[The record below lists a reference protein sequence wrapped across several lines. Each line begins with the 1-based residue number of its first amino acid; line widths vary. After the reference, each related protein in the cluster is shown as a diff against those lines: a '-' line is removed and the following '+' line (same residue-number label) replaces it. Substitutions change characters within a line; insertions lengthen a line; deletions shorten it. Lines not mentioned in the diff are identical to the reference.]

1 MQNVAILPP
10 ETAYIMRR
18 HLHSMLLGPFVHSV
32 TPMRA
37 IRVSTTMRKRAC
49 WTIVTALTIFVEATV
64 QANAGEILTYTF
76 NTDSVS
82 QGEAISG
89 SFQVDSSHFQLGIDT
104 DISSFITNLSFE
116 GGGSSSP
123 FELPAF
129 RPLGVTVA
137 PTGDLTRGSGFGIF
151 QGFDPSSTLELIVNA
166 AGTNDREFTVQMA
179 SGDLVSSGVGHWT
192 FSERPG
198 TTVPEPPSLLLLS
211 TALLPMLIWQ
221 ILQRREAPREAF
233 PSQ

>member
-1 MQNVAILPP
+1 MQDVANFRQRPL
-10 ETAYIMRR
+10 YMMRR
-18 HLHSMLLGPFVHSV
+18 HSHSMLPGPFANSV
-32 TPMRA
+32 KPTQA
-37 IRVSTTMRKRAC
+37 IRVSAAMRKRAC
-49 WTIVTALTIFVEATV
+49 WTILAALAVLVESTV
-64 QANAGEILTYTF
+64 QASAGEILTYTF
-76 NTDSVS
+76 TTDGVM

-89 SFQVDSSHFQLGIDT
+89 SFQVDSSHLELGVDT
-104 DISSFITNLSFE
+104 DISSVIANLSFK
-116 GGGSSSP
+116 GGGSSLP

-166 AGTNDREFTVQMA
+166 AGTNDQEFTVQTA

-192 FSERPG
+192 FAERPG
-198 TTVPEPPSLLLLS
+198 TAVPEPPSLLLLS

-221 ILQRREAPREAF
+221 ILHRREAPREAF

>member
-1 MQNVAILPP
+1 
-10 ETAYIMRR
+10 
-18 HLHSMLLGPFVHSV
+18 ML
-32 TPMRA
+32 
-37 IRVSTTMRKRAC
+37 
-49 WTIVTALTIFVEATV
+49 VESTV
-64 QANAGEILTYTF
+64 QASAGEIFTYTYT
-76 NTDSVS
+76 TDSVI

-89 SFQVDSSHFQLGIDT
+89 SFQVDSSHFQLGVDT
-104 DISSFITNLSFE
+104 DISSFIANLSFK

-166 AGTNDREFTVQMA
+166 AGTNDQEFTVQTA

-192 FSERPG
+192 FAERPG
-198 TTVPEPPSLLLLS
+198 TAVPEPS
-211 TALLPMLIWQ
+211 TLTLAGVGVLCLISMVR
-221 ILQRREAPREAF
+221 LRRRPE
-233 PSQ
+233 

>member
-1 MQNVAILPP
+1 MMTSAVLRLARLANATSLGVKSGTTSRADTSILSWKLVCR
-10 ETAYIMRR
+10 TVLAA
-18 HLHSMLLGPFVHSV
+18 LFV
-32 TPMRA
+32 
-37 IRVSTTMRKRAC
+37 
-49 WTIVTALTIFVEATV
+49 LVEAV
-64 QANAGEILTYTF
+64 GQVEAGEILTYTY
-76 NTDSVS
+76 TSDSVM

-151 QGFDPSSTLELIVNA
+151 QGFDFSSTFELLVNA
-166 AGTNDREFTVQMA
+166 VGTDDREFTVQMA

-192 FSERPG
+192 FAERPG

-221 ILQRREAPREAF
+221 IRHRREAPR
-233 PSQ
+233 

>member
-1 MQNVAILPP
+1 VMTSAVLRLARLANATSLGVKSGTTSRADTSILSWKLV
-10 ETAYIMRR
+10 RR
-18 HLHSMLLGPFVHSV
+18 TVLAALFV
-32 TPMRA
+32 
-37 IRVSTTMRKRAC
+37 
-49 WTIVTALTIFVEATV
+49 LVEAV
-64 QANAGEILTYTF
+64 GQVEAGEILTYTY
-76 NTDSVS
+76 TSDSVM
-82 QGEAISG
+82 QGEAIEG

-192 FSERPG
+192 FAERPG

-211 TALLPMLIWQ
+211 TALLPMLVWQ
-221 ILQRREAPREAF
+221 LRHRREALREA
-233 PSQ
+233 SESL